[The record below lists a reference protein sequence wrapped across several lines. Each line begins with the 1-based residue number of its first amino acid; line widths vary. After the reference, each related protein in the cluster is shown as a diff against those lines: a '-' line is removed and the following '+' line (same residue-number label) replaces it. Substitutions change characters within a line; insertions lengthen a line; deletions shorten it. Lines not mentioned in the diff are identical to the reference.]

1 VATRSLGVVY
11 VDIVIGDIPAPGSS
25 WSLISETKVILGH
38 EWLEAAKAT
47 VCYAHQC
54 VHHGT
59 YRRST
64 IYSKRPMESFLDA
77 LREFV
82 CVKDASAV
90 TGNVRAVTRKIRLE
104 KDEPFRIR
112 PYHLNEQKKCALYEC
127 INEMLAAGVIERS
140 ESEYCSPVV
149 LVKEKDGTVRFCT
162 DYRRLNALTKDEAA
176 PLPRIQEMLRDFGTA
191 QVFSSIDLKSGYWQI
206 PMDPASKH
214 LTAYATPDGATYQ
227 YRVMPFGLT
236 NAPATFQKLMT
247 CVLSGLIG

>member
-1 VATRSLGVVY
+1 VVP
-11 VDIVIGDIPAPGSS
+11 DLRDD
-25 WSLISETKVILGH
+25 VILGH

-149 LVKEKDGTVRFCT
+149 LVKKKDGTVRFCT

-176 PLPRIQEMLRDFGTA
+176 PLPRIQEVLRDFGTA